1 MSEPSYAEL
10 RARKVLSE
18 YGDSIFRL
26 AFTFVHNEQDA
37 QEVVQDTLIQMLRYD
52 PSFDTEKQEKGWL
65 LKTAANLSRNKLKF
79 NKVRE
84 TDELDERL
92 KAEEKPD
99 LAFVWDA
106 VKTLPRDYQSA
117 IYLFHKEGYSTKE
130 IAEILKKRE
139 SSVRSDLA
147 RARKQLK
154 LILKEDY
161 DFEE

>member
-26 AFTFVHNEQDA
+26 AFTFVHNAQDA

-84 TDELDERL
+84 TDELD
-92 KAEEKPD
+92 
-99 LAFVWDA
+99 
-106 VKTLPRDYQSA
+106 QSA
-117 IYLFHKEGYSTKE
+117 IYLFYKEGYSTKE

>member
-1 MSEPSYAEL
+1 MSESSYAEQ

-26 AFTFVHNEQDA
+26 AYSFLHNELDA
-37 QEVVQDTLIQMLRYD
+37 QEVVQETLIQMLRYD
-52 PSFDTEKQEKGWL
+52 PSFDTPKQEKGWL
-65 LKTAANLSRNKLKF
+65 LKTAANLSRNKLRFWKAH
-79 NKVRE
+79 E

-106 VKTLPRDYQSA
+106 VRTLPSDYQSA
-117 IYLFHKEGYSTKE
+117 IYLFYQEGYSTKE

-139 SSVRSDLA
+139 SSVRSDLT

-154 LILKEDY
+154 LILKEEY